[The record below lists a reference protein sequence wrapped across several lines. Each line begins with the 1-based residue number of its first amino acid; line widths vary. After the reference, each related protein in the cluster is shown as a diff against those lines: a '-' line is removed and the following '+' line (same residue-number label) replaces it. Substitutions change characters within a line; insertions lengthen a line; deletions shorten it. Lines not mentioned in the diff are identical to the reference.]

1 MPLTLILQRCKV
13 LLSGIN
19 NSLKICWGN
28 SNISGSNSN
37 LQINLPISYGYKYMV
52 TNMIRCGTSKH
63 SGYVNGIISKSLS
76 SFSVYQRD
84 SGTIG
89 FDWISIGY

>member
-1 MPLTLILQRCKV
+1 MLLIV
-13 LLSGIN
+13 FVSGIN
-19 NSLKICWGN
+19 NSLKICWGS

-37 LQINLPISYGYKYMV
+37 LQIKLPISYGYNYVV
-52 TNMIRCGTSKH
+52 TNMLRCGTSKQT
-63 SGYVNGIISKSLS
+63 GWVNGIISKSLS
-76 SFSVYQRD
+76 SFAVYQRD